1 MVTKKEIK
9 FADCVMLIDAFYID
23 QVVKD
28 LSMHFKQV
36 ISRDLPKAD
45 LSVLLE
51 CLAMD
56 AGIKPGKQNIQVLFI
71 YDKSHP
77 VMDGFVPSDLQKEL
91 NEVAF
96 QSELGEFQI
105 TSYEP
110 SDMASRE
117 NLYIESVKV
126 IADAKEV
133 KTLILVPSENEYAEQ
148 LPPILQKFDK
158 KDFIGIWGMNPLLDI
173 DGYHWEM
180 LGYGMLQS
188 LGIKANEI

>member
-9 FADCVMLIDAFYID
+9 FADCVMLIDASYIN

-36 ISRDLPKAD
+36 ISRELPKAD

-56 AGIKPGKQNIQVLFI
+56 AGIKPGKRNIQVLFI
-71 YDKSHP
+71 YDKSHQM
-77 VMDGFVPSDLQKEL
+77 MDGFTPSSLKNEL

-110 SDMASRE
+110 SNLASRE
-117 NLYIESVKV
+117 DLYVESVKV